1 MSNTCL
7 SFLNITCYTTMNP
20 REYVFDMIHS
30 TFVICRLNALIYKF
44 FERVDKKVVSFDNV
58 KKYNIFFLVKNLICY
73 LLRLATLEL

>member
-1 MSNTCL
+1 
-7 SFLNITCYTTMNP
+7 MNP